1 MVVSGYLDAFSD
13 HKESKRSCWLC
24 ATSPAAYFVS
34 APVRWAAGRG
44 DAMPIPGNYDDLER
58 SVERMMKI
66 QRDADGRAI
75 GQMGYGASISTSTP
89 PTSCNATAQALA
101 SGIRTRLSDP

>member
-1 MVVSGYLDAFSD
+1 
-13 HKESKRSCWLC
+13 
-24 ATSPAAYFVS
+24 
-34 APVRWAAGRG
+34 
-44 DAMPIPGNYDDLER
+44 
-58 SVERMMKI
+58 MKI